1 MEMPVLYEKKG
12 HIGVV
17 TISRP
22 EERNAWGP
30 EMPADWAKAFDTM
43 EADSDVLVAI
53 LTGDPRGGAFS
64 AGAYIKDKKT
74 HTVESIGNDLRRFT
88 SSRKTGNP
96 FDVVQ
101 EFPKPIICAVNG
113 YAIGI
118 GCILPL
124 CCDFIIASDRAD
136 FRLPQVSLGILPAYG
151 GAARLARFIGKGNAA
166 YYVLTSKAI
175 NADEAYRMGLVI
187 NVVPPDQL
195 MDEAMGI
202 AEHIASLPPLSTLVA
217 KQSLNHG
224 LNVPNIRDA
233 SLIDHYRFMALAMTE
248 DRAEGHQAWRER
260 RKPAFKGE

>member
-1 MEMPVLYEKKG
+1 MPILLEKRG
-12 HIGVV
+12 NVGIV

-22 EERNAWGP
+22 KERNAWGP
-30 EMPADWAKAFDTM
+30 EMPEELTRAFEDM
-43 EADSDVLVAI
+43 EKDGDILVAI
-53 LTGDPRGGAFS
+53 LTGDPKGEAFS
-64 AGAYIKDKKT
+64 AGAYIKDEKT
-74 HTVESIGNDLRRFT
+74 HTVQSLGNDLRRFT
-88 SSRKTGNP
+88 SSIKGDSS

-101 EFPKPIICAVNG
+101 EFPKPLICAVNG

-151 GAARLARFIGKGNAA
+151 GGPRLARFIGKGNAA
-166 YYVLTSKAI
+166 YYVLTSKSISAE
-175 NADEAYRMGLVI
+175 NALRMGLVI
-187 NVVPPDQL
+187 DVVPHERL
-195 MDEAMGI
+195 MEETLKI

-233 SLIDHYRFMALAMTE
+233 AIVDLYRFMALAMTE
-248 DRAEGHQAWRER
+248 DRSEGHQAWREK
-260 RKPAFKGE
+260 RKPLFKGE